1 MSEFQGFLLS
11 RNCKGELG
19 ISEIRKESKANETSA
34 SYWYGPVSRRSFL
47 SKRPSWKRS
56 LRYPLRRGPR
66 RSLLVWTHF
75 TTSVVD
81 HSLLRKPDDWI
92 ACRQFVSEMDSLKNK
107 QAAKNRQEEIR
118 KAAHLR
124 AQGGGSS
131 ALPPHVS
138 TKRKYTSDL

>member
-1 MSEFQGFLLS
+1 MKQVHL
-11 RNCKGELG
+11 
-19 ISEIRKESKANETSA
+19 I
-34 SYWYGPVSRRSFL
+34 VSRRSFL

-75 TTSVVD
+75 TTFVVD